1 MVFNTNNQHITSG
14 LLLPLTMSKSSS
26 KTPFTTYQKIVILI
40 LALTQFS
47 VVLDFMVMSPL
58 GDLLIK
64 DLDINPSQFGL
75 VVSSYAISAGVS
87 GFLTASFADKFD
99 RKKLLVFFYSGFII
113 GTLLCGLS
121 NSYTFLVFARI
132 VTGIFGGVI
141 SSISLAIVADLF
153 DFNHRGRVMGFLQMG
168 FGISQILGIPIS
180 LYMANVWDWKAPFF
194 LIVGLAIVILVTAVL
209 VLKPINEHVNLQRD
223 NPLKHLWNTMSNK
236 QYRVG
241 FLATAFMSLGGYL
254 MMPWGSAYSVN
265 NIGISQSDLP
275 LMFMIVGVSVF
286 AIMPM
291 IGILSDRINKY
302 TVFLMAS
309 LLMVVSIVIYTQLP
323 QVSLS
328 ILIIVNV
335 FMMLGIMAR
344 MVPSQALTASLPEQK
359 DRGAF
364 MSINSSLQQ
373 LAGGVAAM
381 IGGLIVTQ
389 KNTLSPLER
398 FDILGYVVIVVILTN
413 IFLTWRVYKIIR
425 ERNVI

>member
-1 MVFNTNNQHITSG
+1 VVFNTNNQHITSG

-286 AIMPM
+286 AMMPM

-398 FDILGYVVIVVILTN
+398 FDILGYVVIAVILTN

>member
-1 MVFNTNNQHITSG
+1 
-14 LLLPLTMSKSSS
+14 MSKSSS

-194 LIVGLAIVILVTAVL
+194 LIVGLAIVILVTTIL

-286 AIMPM
+286 AMMPM
-291 IGILSDRINKY
+291 IGVLSDRINKY

-398 FDILGYVVIVVILTN
+398 FDILGYVVIAVILTN

>member
-1 MVFNTNNQHITSG
+1 MF
-14 LLLPLTMSKSSS
+14 
-26 KTPFTTYQKIVILI
+26 
-40 LALTQFS
+40 
-47 VVLDFMVMSPL
+47 
-58 GDLLIK
+58 
-64 DLDINPSQFGL
+64 
-75 VVSSYAISAGVS
+75 
-87 GFLTASFADKFD
+87 
-99 RKKLLVFFYSGFII
+99 
-113 GTLLCGLS
+113 
-121 NSYTFLVFARI
+121 
-132 VTGIFGGVI
+132 
-141 SSISLAIVADLF
+141 
-153 DFNHRGRVMGFLQMG
+153 
-168 FGISQILGIPIS
+168 
-180 LYMANVWDWKAPFF
+180 
-194 LIVGLAIVILVTAVL
+194 VILVTAVL

-286 AIMPM
+286 AMMPM

>member
-1 MVFNTNNQHITSG
+1 
-14 LLLPLTMSKSSS
+14 MSKSSS
-26 KTPFTTYQKIVILI
+26 KIPFTSYQKIVILI

-64 DLDINPSQFGL
+64 DLNINPSQFGL

-194 LIVGLAIVILVTAVL
+194 LIVGLAIVILVTTIL

-286 AIMPM
+286 AMMPM
-291 IGILSDRINKY
+291 IGVLSDRINKY

-398 FDILGYVVIVVILTN
+398 FDILGYVVIAVILTN

>member
-1 MVFNTNNQHITSG
+1 MAE
-14 LLLPLTMSKSSS
+14 L
-26 KTPFTTYQKIVILI
+26 KTKVPFTTYQKIVILI

-64 DLDINPSQFGL
+64 DLKITPSQFGL
-75 VVSSYAISAGVS
+75 VVSSYAISAGIS

-99 RKKLLVFFYSGFII
+99 RKKLLVFFYSGFIL

-121 NSYTFLVFARI
+121 GSFSFLVFARI
-132 VTGIFGGVI
+132 ITGVFGGVI

-194 LIVGLAIVILVTAVL
+194 LIVGLALVILFTAVL

-223 NPLKHLWNTMSNK
+223 NPVKHLWNTLSNK

-265 NIGISQSDLP
+265 NIGISQADLP

-286 AIMPM
+286 AMMPM

-309 LLMVVSIVIYTQLP
+309 LLMVISIVIYTQLP
-323 QVSLS
+323 QVPLF

-398 FDILGYVVIVVILTN
+398 FDILGYVVIGVILTN
-413 IFLTWRVYKIIR
+413 ILLTWRVFKIIR
-425 ERNVI
+425 ERNNSSLIN

>member
-1 MVFNTNNQHITSG
+1 MVFNANNQHITSG

-286 AIMPM
+286 AMMPM

>member
-1 MVFNTNNQHITSG
+1 
-14 LLLPLTMSKSSS
+14 
-26 KTPFTTYQKIVILI
+26 

-286 AIMPM
+286 AMMPM
-291 IGILSDRINKY
+291 IGVLSDRINKY
-302 TVFLMAS
+302 TVFLIAS

-398 FDILGYVVIVVILTN
+398 FDILGYVVIAVILTN

>member
-1 MVFNTNNQHITSG
+1 
-14 LLLPLTMSKSSS
+14 MSDS
-26 KTPFTTYQKIVILI
+26 KVKIPFTAYQKVVILI

-64 DLDINPSQFGL
+64 DLKITPSQFGL

-121 NSYTFLVFARI
+121 TSYTFLVFARI
-132 VTGIFGGVI
+132 ITGIFGGVI

-194 LIVGLAIVILVTAVL
+194 LIVGLAIVILLTAVL
-209 VLKPINEHVNLQRD
+209 VLKPINEHVKLQRD

-286 AIMPM
+286 AMMPM

-309 LLMVVSIVIYTQLP
+309 LLMVVSIIFYTQLP
-323 QVSLS
+323 QVSLFV
-328 ILIIVNV
+328 LIVVNI

-344 MVPSQALTASLPEQK
+344 MVPSQALTASLPEAK

-381 IGGLIVTQ
+381 IGGMIVTQ
-389 KNTLSPLER
+389 KNSLSPLER
-398 FDILGYVVIVVILTN
+398 FDILGYVVIAVILAN

-425 ERNVI
+425 ERNVM